1 VNQVFTD
8 RIDAQIERLLIEAES
23 YREQERRLA
32 GDPRSG
38 GMAAHFAMRER
49 VFAIGIL
56 ENLLKDGADDGTDA
70 S

>member
-8 RIDAQIERLLIEAES
+8 RIDAQIEHLLIEAES
-23 YREQERRLA
+23 YREQEQR
-32 GDPRSG
+32 D
-38 GMAAHFAMRER
+38 MAAHFAMRER